1 MGDIDSRL
9 RRYRLSRYA
18 PPPDPLRRG
27 LRLGW
32 LALGLWLVWIA
43 VLSDHSLWRIWRLG
57 HERSQAEQDLQR
69 TKSEVYR
76 LDAELG
82 NPATQ
87 RELAERALREK
98 TGMARPGEI
107 VYRIR
112 EGAARA
118 DSSSH

>member
-1 MGDIDSRL
+1 MGNIDSRL

-18 PPPDPLRRG
+18 PPPDPFRRG

-32 LALGLWLVWIA
+32 VGLGLWLVWIA
-43 VLSDHSLWRIWRLG
+43 VLSDHSLWRIWQLR
-57 HERSQAEQDLQR
+57 HERVQAEQDLQR
-69 TKSEVYR
+69 TQAEVAR
-76 LDAELG
+76 LDAELN

-87 RELAERALREK
+87 RELAERGLREK

-112 EGAARA
+112 EGVKGDTLAR
-118 DSSSH
+118 